1 MIETRTKPAAD
12 SVPEG
17 PPCGRWPAFLGF
29 FLLSLVGCTQTCV
42 LPECDWK
49 EVYVAEKIS
58 PKLEED
64 PTEAL
69 IPVPGDETPPPT
81 VADPE
86 RPPRFLSLQEAF
98 ALALE
103 NGTVGQ
109 QSLRAAGLVS
119 EDLFSIAGRGA
130 VGSDAVRVL
139 ALQPAITAA
148 GVEAALSRFDPIWS
162 TRLAWT
168 ETDQPTQGFAN
179 FNNGAGASFAT
190 TLAKPLAT
198 GGVAGITFGTD
209 YRLLANPPTGVF
221 SVVNPSWT
229 PRWQLGFEQ
238 PLLRGGGVYANQV
251 LPTFGGSTL
260 FPEIGRFRGS
270 AVSEG
275 ILIARLRTDQQRVDF
290 ERSIQFQVLNVEA
303 AYWNLYGA
311 YVNLYAAEQGLR
323 QAHAAWYIGKAQFDA
338 GKIAIAQFALLRANY
353 ETFRAERLAALSKV
367 LERERTLRV
376 LLGLPVQDG
385 HRLVPVDSPYT
396 VAYQPHWQASLRDCL
411 MLRPELV
418 QGRQEIQA
426 RRFRLDAAKNALM
439 PDLRFQASYGATGL
453 GTRLDGSGTR
463 PSNTGGTITNN
474 ALRSLW
480 GDHFNDWNV
489 GLTLNVPLGYRAEH
503 AAVRQARL
511 ELAQGFLQ
519 LRNNE
524 RQAQIVLAAQYNR
537 VIETGQLIEIRRQA
551 RKALADQLDARFRQ
565 YAAGDERSTLE
576 FLLDAQR
583 QWALALSQEYQA
595 IVDYN
600 IALAGFEFVRGTL
613 LQRNKVVISEG
624 PLPQCAQVRAAAHE
638 KECTKAH
645 VLREKMRPVVHP
657 PLEPT
662 DLDRLLPSWP
672 GLQAPTVPALLAGA
686 PAVPL
691 SLTGPAPKT
700 NLALKIDDLPEG
712 ATTTAP
718 TASAPPLS
726 AAPLS
731 APATSRLP
739 DSGTVPAAT
748 AANPGRARFDLSE
761 WQGNPPPASVPEAPS
776 WTAPPAGTP
785 APASGTGRRP
795 EKANLGIPVI
805 P

>member
-1 MIETRTKPAAD
+1 MIDRTTNPKNDPDAARG
-12 SVPEG
+12 SCRRFSAVVG
-17 PPCGRWPAFLGF
+17 
-29 FLLSLVGCTQTCV
+29 FLLLALVGCTQTC
-42 LPECDWK
+42 LRPECDWK
-49 EVYVAEKIS
+49 DIYVAEKIS
-58 PKLEED
+58 PRLEED

-109 QSLRAAGLVS
+109 RSIQAAGLVS

-139 ALQPAITAA
+139 ALQPAITEA
-148 GVEAALSRFDPIWS
+148 GVEAALSRFDPILVG
-162 TRLAWT
+162 RLSWT

-179 FNNGAGASFAT
+179 FQNGAGANFAT

-209 YRLLANPPTGVF
+209 YRLLANPPTGLF

-229 PRWQLGFEQ
+229 PRWQVGFEQ

-260 FPEIGRFRGS
+260 FPEASRFLGT

-275 ILIARLRTDQQRVDF
+275 ILITRLRADQQRVDF

-303 AYWNLYGA
+303 GYWNLYGA
-311 YVNLYAAEQGLR
+311 YVDLYAAEQGLR
-323 QAHAAWYIGKAQFDA
+323 QAHAAWNLGKKKYDVGALNL
-338 GKIAIAQFALLRANY
+338 AQFALLRAQY
-353 ETFRAERLAALSKV
+353 ETFRAERLQALSKV
-367 LERERTLRV
+367 LERERNLRV

-385 HRLVPVDSPYT
+385 QRLVPVDSPFT
-396 VAYQPHWQASLRDCL
+396 VTYRPHWQASLRDCL

-418 QGRQEIQA
+418 QARQEIQA

-463 PSNTGGTITNN
+463 ASNTGGTITNN

-480 GDHFNDWNV
+480 GDHFNDWNM
-489 GLTLNVPLGYRAEH
+489 GLTLNIPLGYRAEH

-511 ELAQGFLQ
+511 ELTQSFLQ
-519 LRNNE
+519 LRDSE

-537 VIETGQLIEIRRQA
+537 VIETGQLIDIRRQA
-551 RKALADQLDARFRQ
+551 RKALAEQLEVRFRQ
-565 YAAGDERSTLE
+565 FVLGDKNSTLE
-576 FLLDAQR
+576 FLLDAQK
-583 QWALALSQEYQA
+583 QWAQALSQEYQA
-595 IVDYN
+595 IVNYN
-600 IALAGFEFVRGTL
+600 IALASFEFVRGTL

-624 PLPQCAQVRAAAHE
+624 PLPQCAQVRAVEHE
-638 KECTKAH
+638 RECTKAH
-645 VLREKMRPVVHP
+645 VLREKARPVVHP
-657 PLEPT
+657 PLDPT
-662 DLDRLLPSWP
+662 DLDRLLPTWP
-672 GLQAPTVPALLAGA
+672 GVHAPTVPALLAGA

-691 SLTGPAPKT
+691 SLEGAAPKT
-700 NLALKIDDLPEG
+700 NLALELEDAPIGNPAAESDP
-712 ATTTAP
+712 AP
-718 TASAPPLS
+718 TPQPVLLPPQ
-726 AAPLS
+726 A
-731 APATSRLP
+731 
-739 DSGTVPAAT
+739 
-748 AANPGRARFDLSE
+748 
-761 WQGNPPPASVPEAPS
+761 
-776 WTAPPAGTP
+776 TAPPAPLPPGPTPAGLAAGRFPDESASGTP
-785 APASGTGRRP
+785 ARPDAPVRLPALAGPTGTP
-795 EKANLGIPVI
+795 AAANLGIPLTR
-805 P
+805 